1 MKKINILTAKMKE
14 IAEARLNS
22 ATEIPIA
29 SIINPPFQDRNTID
43 EETLIK
49 LALNIKEVG
58 LLNPIIVR
66 KKGKSD
72 KFERLA
78 GYRRIEAYKKLN
90 LENIPAVVLTDI
102 DDTTAMMITL
112 SENMQREDLNPF
124 DEINSLLHLIALSLN
139 MTEEEVK
146 AALIR
151 IENSTKGYLK
161 VFSLDDQ
168 EIKKEVEEI
177 LDKVVTYKLPGL
189 VKKLSILKLNPML
202 IEAIKKNN
210 LPYTFALLLNKVKDI
225 DNMKGLLKE
234 TLEQPT
240 SYKLLAEKVKIV
252 NDDGNFDE
260 PNPCIDIIKK
270 LKNFDKIPKE
280 KRVKLMI
287 KIEEIKAL
295 LAS

>member
-1 MKKINILTAKMKE
+1 MKE

>member
-1 MKKINILTAKMKE
+1 MKNFKVFSAKIME

-29 SIINPPFQDRNTID
+29 NITNPAFQDRNSID

-49 LALNIKEVG
+49 LAMNIKEVG

-66 KKGKSD
+66 KKGKAD
-72 KFERLA
+72 TYERLA
-78 GYRRIEAYKKLN
+78 GYRRIEAFKRLK
-90 LENIPAVVLTDI
+90 LENIPAIVLTNI

-112 SENMQREDLNPF
+112 SENVQREDLNPF

-146 AALIR
+146 TALIR
-151 IENSTKGYLK
+151 IENNDKGHIK

-168 EIKKEVEEI
+168 EIKKAVEEI
-177 LDKVVTYKLPGL
+177 LDKVVNYKLPGL
-189 VKKLSILKLNPML
+189 VKKLSILKLNPIL

-210 LPYTFALLLNKVKDI
+210 IPYTFALLLNRVKNI

-234 TLEQPT
+234 TLQQPT

-252 NDDGNFDE
+252 NDDGNLDE

-270 LKNFDKIPKE
+270 LKHFDKIPKE
-280 KRVKLMI
+280 KRVKLML